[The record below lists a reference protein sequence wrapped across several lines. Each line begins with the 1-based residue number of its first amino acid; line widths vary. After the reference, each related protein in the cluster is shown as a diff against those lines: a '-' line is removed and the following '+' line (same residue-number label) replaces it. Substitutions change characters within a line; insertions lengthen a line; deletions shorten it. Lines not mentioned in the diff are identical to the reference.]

1 MSSCLTHHRAMLS
14 CERVC
19 VQVWLLSRNVK
30 CLGRPQE
37 TAPVPLDRLAPQLAA
52 PLALPAPQRRAGQ
65 PPAPALQ
72 RAARRVVHLK

>member
-37 TAPVPLDRLAPQLAA
+37 TAPVPLDRLAPQLATL
-52 PLALPAPQRRAGQ
+52 LALPAQRRAGQ